1 MTAWPQNDG
10 VALDPRHPRAL
21 GVCDYCGQT
30 YHLGELK
37 YIFQWAGAQL
47 QNQHFRV
54 CCRCWDLPQEQLRS
68 IILPPDPIPVADPRP
83 EYYTMDNGLQ
93 GFVQNTLNPEAP
105 LQSGPQ
111 VIQNGVTQGWAL
123 PIPALTFEA
132 ITIFEPFVPQKI
144 LSANANRTYLL
155 VYNPEVYQAGVGR
168 STNIAFGSPSIV
180 MCGCATA
187 LRGAC
192 GSLRSH
198 PSRSCRPPGVFAQ
211 SGCKADQFVFGHFRS
226 RNLAGD
232 LAFVDDEDAVGEADQ
247 LG

>member
-155 VYNPEVYQAGVGR
+155 VYNPEVYQAGIGR

-187 LRGAC
+187 LLQNA
-192 GSLRSH
+192 SAS
-198 PSRSCRPPGVFAQ
+198 PPANVWTGDVYAM
-211 SGCKADQFVFGHFRS
+211 GT
-226 RNLAGD
+226 LAGQQ
-232 LAFVDDEDAVGEADQ
+232 LFVWEDNFSYSLDFSKTENGFYIAAIAG
-247 LG
+247 